1 MIPINLNKKVIIF
14 GFIFTFFSCF
24 GQSFFLGLFNP
35 SIRSELNIGQGQF
48 GTIYALATLC
58 SSLVIIWFGKKI
70 DEVQLFYYAFIVIAL
85 LFVSSIFF
93 STINNIYLLFIGIFL
108 LRFSGQGL
116 MIHTGA
122 TAISRYFNKSRGKA
136 LSAIWFGLSSAE
148 FIMPVLITF
157 LLSLYS
163 WRILW
168 QAISFLVI
176 IILPLII
183 YSTIRNINFES
194 REDKKDTNQD
204 LISIKKI
211 KDWTRREVVFD
222 FKFYIITLTMQ
233 ALPTIST
240 GIFVYQSFISES
252 KNWGTFVFAQ
262 SFMAYSVFSLLSLF
276 TTGFLVDKFS
286 SRKLILFMN
295 IPLIFALIVLVFFDH
310 PYIAFIFLGLCGIS
324 NGISNVLGA
333 STWAELY
340 GVKHIGSIK
349 ALTTAIMVFST
360 AFGTAIFGFLIDKGF
375 SIEGIALACTTYIV
389 LMTILLLLCR
399 KSFEPTYLS
408 E

>member
-1 MIPINLNKKVIIF
+1 MIFINLNKKVIIF

-35 SIRSELNIGQGQF
+35 SIRSELNISQGQF

-58 SSLVIIWFGKKI
+58 SSLIIIWFGKKI
-70 DEVQLFYYAFIVIAL
+70 DEIRLFYYAFIVITL
-85 LFVSSIFF
+85 LFISSLFF
-93 STINNIYLLFIGIFL
+93 STINNIYLLFVGIFL

-116 MIHTGA
+116 MVHTGA
-122 TAISRYFNKSRGKA
+122 TAISRYFSKSRGKA

-148 FIMPVLITF
+148 FIMPLLITF
-157 LLSLYS
+157 FLSLYS

-168 QAISFLVI
+168 QGISILII
-176 IILPLII
+176 IILPLLIFL
-183 YSTIRNINFES
+183 TIKNINFES
-194 REDKKDTNQD
+194 REIDKTTNQD
-204 LISIKKI
+204 LKLTKKI

-233 ALPTIST
+233 VLPTVST

-252 KNWGTFVFAQ
+252 KNWGIFVFAQ
-262 SFMAYSVFSLLSLF
+262 SFMAYSVVSLITLF
-276 TTGFLVDKFS
+276 VTGFLVDKFS

-295 IPLIFALIVLVFFDH
+295 IPLILALIVLVFFDH
-310 PYIAFIFLGLCGIS
+310 SYTAFIFLGLCGIS
-324 NGISNVLGA
+324 NGIGNILGA

-340 GVKHIGSIK
+340 GVRYIGSIK

-360 AFGTAIFGFLIDKGF
+360 ALGTAFFGVLIDQGF
-375 SIEGIALACTTYIV
+375 SIEEIALACACYIMLV
-389 LMTILLLLCR
+389 TILLLMFR

>member
-1 MIPINLNKKVIIF
+1 MILINLNKKIIIF

-58 SSLVIIWFGKKI
+58 SSLVIIWFGKLI
-70 DEVQLFYYAFIVIAL
+70 DEVRLFYYSFIVIAL
-85 LFVSSIFF
+85 LFISSIFF
-93 STINNIYLLFIGIFL
+93 STIINIYMLFVGIFL

-122 TAISRYFNKSRGKA
+122 TAISRYFNRSRGKA
-136 LSAIWFGLSSAE
+136 LSVIWFGLSSAE

-157 LLSLYS
+157 FLSLYS

-168 QAISFLVI
+168 QGISISII
-176 IILPLII
+176 IILPLVI
-183 YSTIRNINFES
+183 YFSIKNINFNS
-194 REDKKDTNQD
+194 REVKKDTEQD
-204 LISIKKI
+204 LSLEKKI

-233 ALPTIST
+233 VLPTIST

-252 KNWGTFVFAQ
+252 KNWGIFVFAQ
-262 SFMAYSVFSLLSLF
+262 SFMAYSIVSLITLF
-276 TTGFLVDKFS
+276 VTGFLVDKFS
-286 SRKLILFMN
+286 SRKLIPFMN
-295 IPLIFALIVLVFFDH
+295 IPLIFALMVLVFFDN
-310 PYIAFIFLGLCGIS
+310 PNTAFIFLGLCGIS
-324 NGISNVLGA
+324 NGIGNVLGA

-340 GVKHIGSIK
+340 GVRHIGSIK

-360 AFGTAIFGFLIDKGF
+360 AFGTAIFGALIDRGF
-375 SIEGIALACTTYIV
+375 SIEEIALTCACYIILV
-389 LMTILLLLCR
+389 TILLLIFR
-399 KSFEPTYLS
+399 KSFEPKYIL

>member
-1 MIPINLNKKVIIF
+1 
-14 GFIFTFFSCF
+14 
-24 GQSFFLGLFNP
+24 LFNP

-70 DEVQLFYYAFIVIAL
+70 DEISLFYYAFIVIAL
-85 LFVSSIFF
+85 LFTSSLFF
-93 STINNIYLLFIGIFL
+93 STINNIYLLFFGIFL

-136 LSAIWFGLSSAE
+136 LSVIWFGLSSAE

-157 LLSLYS
+157 FLSLYS
-163 WRILW
+163 WRIIW
-168 QAISFLVI
+168 QGISVLII

-183 YSTIRNINFES
+183 YSTIKIINFDS
-194 REDKKDTNQD
+194 RETKHDTSQN
-204 LISIKKI
+204 LSSIKKI
-211 KDWTRREVVFD
+211 KNWTRIEVLFD
-222 FKFYIITLTMQ
+222 FKFYIITLSMQ
-233 ALPTIST
+233 VLPTIST

-262 SFMAYSVFSLLSLF
+262 SFMAYSVVSLLALF
-276 TTGFLVDKFS
+276 LTGFLVDKFS
-286 SRKLILFMN
+286 SRKLIPFMN
-295 IPLIFALIVLVFFDH
+295 IPLTFALLFLVFFDH
-310 PYIAFIFLGLCGIS
+310 PNISFIFLGLCGIS
-324 NGISNVLGA
+324 NGMGNVLGA

-340 GVKHIGSIK
+340 GARYIGSIK

-360 AFGTAIFGFLIDKGF
+360 AFGTAIFGILIDQGF
-375 SIEGIALACTTYIV
+375 SIEGIALTSTIYIILV
-389 LMTILLLLCR
+389 TILLLIFR
-399 KSFEPTYLS
+399 NKIEPAYLA

>member
-1 MIPINLNKKVIIF
+1 MISINLNKKVIIF

-35 SIRSELNIGQGQF
+35 SIRGELNIGQGQF

-70 DEVQLFYYAFIVIAL
+70 DEIRLFYYSFIVIVL
-85 LFVSSIFF
+85 LFISSIFF
-93 STINNIYLLFIGIFL
+93 SLINNIYLLFVGIFL

-116 MIHTGA
+116 MIHSGA

-157 LLSLYS
+157 FLSLYS
-163 WRILW
+163 WKILW
-168 QAISFLVI
+168 QGISILII
-176 IILPLII
+176 IILPLTI
-183 YSTIRNINFES
+183 YLTIKNINFES
-194 REDKKDTNQD
+194 REVKKDAGYD
-204 LISIKKI
+204 LSSLKKI
-211 KDWTRREVVFD
+211 KDWTRREVIFD

-233 ALPTIST
+233 VLPTIST
-240 GIFVYQSFISES
+240 GVFVYQSFISES
-252 KNWGTFVFAQ
+252 KNWGAFVFAQ
-262 SFMAYSVFSLLSLF
+262 SFMAYSVASLITLF
-276 TTGFLVDKFS
+276 ATGFLVDKYS
-286 SRKLILFMN
+286 SRKLIPFMN

-310 PYIAFIFLGLCGIS
+310 PYTAFIFLGLCGIS
-324 NGISNVLGA
+324 NGIGNVLGA

-340 GVKHIGSIK
+340 GVRYIGSIK

-360 AFGTAIFGFLIDKGF
+360 AFGTAIFGILIDRGF
-375 SIEGIALACTTYIV
+375 SIEGIALTCTSYIILV
-389 LMTILLLLCR
+389 TILLLFFR
-399 KSFEPTYLS
+399 KSFEPKYLS

>member
-1 MIPINLNKKVIIF
+1 MIFINLNKKVIIF

-58 SSLVIIWFGKKI
+58 SSLVIIWFGKLI
-70 DEVQLFYYAFIVIAL
+70 DEVRLFYYSFIVIAL
-85 LFVSSIFF
+85 LFISSIFF
-93 STINNIYLLFIGIFL
+93 STIINIYMLFVGIFL

-122 TAISRYFNKSRGKA
+122 TAISRYFNRSRGKA
-136 LSAIWFGLSSAE
+136 LSVIWFGLSSAE

-157 LLSLYS
+157 FLSLYS

-168 QAISFLVI
+168 QGISISII
-176 IILPLII
+176 IILPLVI
-183 YSTIRNINFES
+183 YFSIKNINFNS
-194 REDKKDTNQD
+194 REVKKDTEQD
-204 LISIKKI
+204 LSLEKKI

-233 ALPTIST
+233 VLPTIST

-252 KNWGTFVFAQ
+252 KNWGIFVFAQ
-262 SFMAYSVFSLLSLF
+262 SFMAYSIVSLITLF
-276 TTGFLVDKFS
+276 VTGFLVDKFS
-286 SRKLILFMN
+286 SRKLIPFMN
-295 IPLIFALIVLVFFDH
+295 IPLIFALMVLVFFDN
-310 PYIAFIFLGLCGIS
+310 PNTAFIFLGLCGIS
-324 NGISNVLGA
+324 NGIGNVLGA

-340 GVKHIGSIK
+340 GVRHIGSIK

-360 AFGTAIFGFLIDKGF
+360 AFGTAIFGALIDRGF
-375 SIEGIALACTTYIV
+375 SIEEIALTCACYIILV
-389 LMTILLLLCR
+389 TILLLIFR
-399 KSFEPTYLS
+399 KSFEPKYIL

>member
-1 MIPINLNKKVIIF
+1 MISINLNKKVIIF

-70 DEVQLFYYAFIVIAL
+70 DEIQLFYYSFIVVAL
-85 LFVSSIFF
+85 LFVSSTFF
-93 STINNIYLLFIGIFL
+93 SIINNTYLLFVGIFL

-157 LLSLYS
+157 FLSLYS

-168 QAISFLVI
+168 QGISILII
-176 IILPLII
+176 IILPLTI
-183 YSTIRNINFES
+183 YSTIKFINFES
-194 REDKKDTNQD
+194 REVKKNLNQD
-204 LISIKKI
+204 LSSIKKI
-211 KDWTRREVVFD
+211 KNWTRKEVIFD
-222 FKFYIITLTMQ
+222 LKFYVITLTMQ
-233 ALPTIST
+233 VLPTIST

-252 KNWGTFVFAQ
+252 KNWGTFIFAQ
-262 SFMAYSVFSLLSLF
+262 SFMAYSVASLITLF
-276 TTGFLVDKFS
+276 GTGFLVDKFS
-286 SRKLILFMN
+286 SRKLIPFMN

-310 PYIAFIFLGLCGIS
+310 PYTAFIFLGLCGIS
-324 NGISNVLGA
+324 NGIGNVLGA

-340 GVKHIGSIK
+340 GVRYIGSIK

-360 AFGTAIFGFLIDKGF
+360 AFGTAIFGVLIDQGF
-375 SIEGIALACTTYIV
+375 SIERIALTSSGYIV
-389 LMTILLLLCR
+389 LVTILLLMFR
-399 KSFEPTYLS
+399 KSFVPKYLS

>member
-1 MIPINLNKKVIIF
+1 MISINLNKKVIIF

-58 SSLVIIWFGKKI
+58 SSLVIIWFGKLI
-70 DEVQLFYYAFIVIAL
+70 DEVRLFYYSFIVIAL
-85 LFVSSIFF
+85 LFISSIFF
-93 STINNIYLLFIGIFL
+93 STIINIYMLFVGIFL

-122 TAISRYFNKSRGKA
+122 TAISRYFNRSRGKA
-136 LSAIWFGLSSAE
+136 LSVIWFGLSSAE

-157 LLSLYS
+157 FLSLYS

-168 QAISFLVI
+168 QGISISII
-176 IILPLII
+176 IILPLVI
-183 YSTIRNINFES
+183 YFSIKNINFNS
-194 REDKKDTNQD
+194 REVKKDTEQD
-204 LISIKKI
+204 LSLEKKI

-233 ALPTIST
+233 VLPTIST

-252 KNWGTFVFAQ
+252 KNWGIFVFAQ
-262 SFMAYSVFSLLSLF
+262 SFMAYSIVSLITLF
-276 TTGFLVDKFS
+276 VTGFLVDKFS
-286 SRKLILFMN
+286 SRKLIPFMN
-295 IPLIFALIVLVFFDH
+295 IPLIFALMVLVFFDN
-310 PYIAFIFLGLCGIS
+310 PNTAFIFLGLCGIS
-324 NGISNVLGA
+324 NGIGNVLGA

-340 GVKHIGSIK
+340 GVRHIGSIK

-360 AFGTAIFGFLIDKGF
+360 AFGTAIFGALIDRGF
-375 SIEGIALACTTYIV
+375 SIEEIALTCACYIILV
-389 LMTILLLLCR
+389 TILLLIFR
-399 KSFEPTYLS
+399 KSFEPKYIL

>member
-1 MIPINLNKKVIIF
+1 MIFINLNKKVIIF

-35 SIRSELNIGQGQF
+35 SIRSELGIGQGQF

-58 SSLVIIWFGKKI
+58 SSLLIIWFGKKI
-70 DEVQLFYYAFIVIAL
+70 DEIQLFYYSFIVIAL
-85 LFVSSIFF
+85 LFISSVFF
-93 STINNIYLLFIGIFL
+93 SIINNIYFLFVGIFL

-122 TAISRYFNKSRGKA
+122 TAISRYFNRSRGKA

-157 LLSLYS
+157 FLSLYS
-163 WRILW
+163 WKILW
-168 QAISFLVI
+168 QGFSILII
-176 IILPLII
+176 IILPLVI
-183 YSTIRNINFES
+183 YSTIKNINFET
-194 REDKKDTNQD
+194 REAKKD
-204 LISIKKI
+204 ISQNIVSTKKI

-222 FKFYIITLTMQ
+222 FKFYIITLTTQ
-233 ALPTIST
+233 VLPTIST

-252 KNWGTFVFAQ
+252 KNWGTFVFAK
-262 SFMAYSVFSLLSLF
+262 SFMAYSLVSLVTLF
-276 TTGFLVDKFS
+276 ATGFLVDKFS
-286 SRKLILFMN
+286 SRKLIPFMN
-295 IPLIFALIVLVFFDH
+295 IPLILALIVLVFFDH
-310 PYIAFIFLGLCGIS
+310 PNIAFIFLGLCGVS
-324 NGISNVLGA
+324 NGLGNILGA

-340 GVKHIGSIK
+340 GVRYIGSIK

-360 AFGTAIFGFLIDKGF
+360 AFGTAIFGFLIDQGF
-375 SIEGIALACTTYIV
+375 SIEGIALTCTSYIILV
-389 LMTILLLLCR
+389 TVLLLFFR

>member
-1 MIPINLNKKVIIF
+1 MISINLNKKVIIF

-70 DEVQLFYYAFIVIAL
+70 DEVRLFYYSFIVIAI

-93 STINNIYLLFIGIFL
+93 SIINNIFMLFVGIFL

-157 LLSLYS
+157 FLSLYS

-168 QAISFLVI
+168 QGISILI
-176 IILPLII
+176 ILTLPLII
-183 YSTIRNINFES
+183 YSTIKNINFDS
-194 REDKKDTNQD
+194 RELKKNTNQD
-204 LISIKKI
+204 LSSIKKI
-211 KDWTRREVVFD
+211 KDWTRKEVLFD

-233 ALPTIST
+233 VLPTVST
-240 GIFVYQSFISES
+240 GVFVYQSFISES
-252 KNWGTFVFAQ
+252 KNWGTFIFAQ
-262 SFMAYSVFSLLSLF
+262 SFMAYSIVSLVTLF
-276 TTGFLVDKFS
+276 ATGFLVDKFS
-286 SRKLILFMN
+286 SRKLIPFMN

-310 PYIAFIFLGLCGIS
+310 PYTAFIFLGLCGIS
-324 NGISNVLGA
+324 NGLGNVLGA

-340 GVKHIGSIK
+340 GVKYIGSIK
-349 ALTTAIMVFST
+349 ALTTAIMIFST
-360 AFGTAIFGFLIDKGF
+360 AFGTAIFGVLIDQGF
-375 SIEGIALACTTYIV
+375 TIEGIALTCTGYIILV
-389 LMTILLLLCR
+389 TILLLIFR
-399 KSFEPTYLS
+399 KSFQPIYLS

>member
-1 MIPINLNKKVIIF
+1 MNSINLNKKVIIF

-70 DEVQLFYYAFIVIAL
+70 DEIQLFYYSFIVITL
-85 LFVSSIFF
+85 LFISSIFF
-93 STINNIYLLFIGIFL
+93 STINNIYLLFVGIFL

-116 MIHTGA
+116 MTHTGA

-157 LLSLYS
+157 FLSLYS

-168 QAISFLVI
+168 QGISILII
-176 IILPLII
+176 IILPLTI
-183 YSTIRNINFES
+183 YSTIKKIDFES
-194 REDKKDTNQD
+194 REQKKDINQD
-204 LISIKKI
+204 LSSVKKI
-211 KDWTRREVVFD
+211 KDWTRKEVVFD

-233 ALPTIST
+233 VLPTIST
-240 GIFVYQSFISES
+240 GIFVYQSFISVS

-262 SFMAYSVFSLLSLF
+262 AFMAYSIVSLITLF
-276 TTGFLVDKFS
+276 VTGFLVDKFS
-286 SRKLILFMN
+286 SRKLIPFMN
-295 IPLIFALIVLVFFDH
+295 IPLSIALIILVFFDH

-324 NGISNVLGA
+324 NGLGNILGA

-340 GVKHIGSIK
+340 GVRYIGSIK
-349 ALTTAIMVFST
+349 ALTTAIMIFST
-360 AFGTAIFGFLIDKGF
+360 AFGTAVFGILIDKGF
-375 SIEGIALACTTYIV
+375 SIEGIAITCASYIILV
-389 LMTILLLLCR
+389 TILLLIFR
-399 KSFEPTYLS
+399 KNFAPVYLS

>member
-1 MIPINLNKKVIIF
+1 MISINLNKKVIIF

-35 SIRSELNIGQGQF
+35 SIRSELGIGQGQF

-70 DEVQLFYYAFIVIAL
+70 DEIRLFYYSFIVIAL
-85 LFVSSIFF
+85 LFISSIFF
-93 STINNIYLLFIGIFL
+93 STIINIYMLFVGIFL

-122 TAISRYFNKSRGKA
+122 TAISRYFNRSRGKA
-136 LSAIWFGLSSAE
+136 LSVIWFGLSSAE

-157 LLSLYS
+157 FLSLYS

-168 QAISFLVI
+168 QGISISII
-176 IILPLII
+176 IILPLVI
-183 YSTIRNINFES
+183 YFSIKNINFNS
-194 REDKKDTNQD
+194 REVKKDTEQD
-204 LISIKKI
+204 LSLEKKI

-233 ALPTIST
+233 VLPTIST

-252 KNWGTFVFAQ
+252 KNWGIFVFAQ
-262 SFMAYSVFSLLSLF
+262 SFMAYSIVSLITLF
-276 TTGFLVDKFS
+276 VTGFLVDKFS
-286 SRKLILFMN
+286 SRKLIPFMN
-295 IPLIFALIVLVFFDH
+295 IPLIFALMVLVFFDN
-310 PYIAFIFLGLCGIS
+310 PNTAFIFLGLCGIS
-324 NGISNVLGA
+324 NGIGNVLGA

-340 GVKHIGSIK
+340 GVRHIGSIK

-360 AFGTAIFGFLIDKGF
+360 AFGTAIFGALIDRGF
-375 SIEGIALACTTYIV
+375 SIEEIALTCACYIILV
-389 LMTILLLLCR
+389 TILLLIFR
-399 KSFEPTYLS
+399 KSFEPKYIL

>member
-222 FKFYIITLTMQ
+222 FKFYIITLIMQ
-233 ALPTIST
+233 SLPTIST

>member
-1 MIPINLNKKVIIF
+1 MISINLNKKVIIF

-35 SIRSELNIGQGQF
+35 SIRGELNIGQGQF

-70 DEVQLFYYAFIVIAL
+70 DEIRLFYYSFIVIAL
-85 LFVSSIFF
+85 LFISSIFF
-93 STINNIYLLFIGIFL
+93 SIINNIYLLFVGIFL

-148 FIMPVLITF
+148 FLMPVLITF
-157 LLSLYS
+157 FLSLYS

-168 QAISFLVI
+168 QGISILII
-176 IILPLII
+176 IILPLTI
-183 YSTIRNINFES
+183 YLTIKNINFES
-194 REDKKDTNQD
+194 REVKKDSNQD
-204 LISIKKI
+204 LSSAKKI
-211 KDWTRREVVFD
+211 KDWTRKEVIFD

-233 ALPTIST
+233 VLPTIST

-252 KNWGTFVFAQ
+252 KNWGMFVFAQ
-262 SFMAYSVFSLLSLF
+262 SFMAYSVASLITLF
-276 TTGFLVDKFS
+276 ATGFLVDKFS
-286 SRKLILFMN
+286 SRRLIPFMN
-295 IPLIFALIVLVFFDH
+295 IPLIFALIILVFFDDS
-310 PYIAFIFLGLCGIS
+310 YIAFIFLGLCGIS
-324 NGISNVLGA
+324 NGIGNVLGA

-340 GVKHIGSIK
+340 GVRYIGSIK

-360 AFGTAIFGFLIDKGF
+360 AFGTAIFGILIDQGF
-375 SIEGIALACTTYIV
+375 TIEGIALACTSYIILV
-389 LMTILLLLCR
+389 TILLLFFR